1 MAMARRLIT
10 SLLPEAIP
18 DCASELRRQAKE
30 IIDEAGLR
38 RLLGRPLGTLEDLL
52 LEAHLPDSPEA
63 GEAAQRSLERLAALI
78 TVGNLRRLQA
88 EHPPVRRVLEIDGWG
103 DLAGRVPFSLTE
115 EQGDL
120 IARLVERF
128 RGARTSSSLIN
139 ADVGMG
145 KSIVYQVAT
154 AAAIRAGARAAVLLP
169 NERLAIQAHEEISA
183 LFPEFGPKLVTG
195 RSRGREVSSA
205 NWLIGTTAMLFRDVG
220 PLDICVVD
228 EQHRFSVDQRRA
240 LAQAGT
246 HIVEISAT
254 PIPRTQ
260 ALLLYGQLDVLRLT
274 QRHSDQEICTEVV
287 PREGATRMV
296 ERLRQILENG
306 GRVLIVCPRREEADE
321 DSDVVVLPSVDRV
334 AAKWERLFPGLV
346 RSLHGESDPE
356 KVATAFQDLA
366 SGKARILI
374 ATTVVEVGLNI
385 RDLRAVVIVHAERF
399 GLSQLHQ
406 LRGRLARE
414 GGAGNCFL
422 YLPRPVGLDAAA
434 RLNAL
439 VATNDGFEL
448 AEQDMRLR
456 GIGDVSGV
464 GERQHGSAGSLLR
477 NRQVPMSTFLDV
489 LEALSAS

>member
-1 MAMARRLIT
+1 
-10 SLLPEAIP
+10 
-18 DCASELRRQAKE
+18 
-30 IIDEAGLR
+30 
-38 RLLGRPLGTLEDLL
+38 
-52 LEAHLPDSPEA
+52 
-63 GEAAQRSLERLAALI
+63 
-78 TVGNLRRLQA
+78 
-88 EHPPVRRVLEIDGWG
+88 
-103 DLAGRVPFSLTE
+103 
-115 EQGDL
+115 
-120 IARLVERF
+120 
-128 RGARTSSSLIN
+128 
-139 ADVGMG
+139 
-145 KSIVYQVAT
+145 
-154 AAAIRAGARAAVLLP
+154 
-169 NERLAIQAHEEISA
+169 
-183 LFPEFGPKLVTG
+183 
-195 RSRGREVSSA
+195 
-205 NWLIGTTAMLFRDVG
+205 
-220 PLDICVVD
+220 
-228 EQHRFSVDQRRA
+228 
-240 LAQAGT
+240 
-246 HIVEISAT
+246 
-254 PIPRTQ
+254 
-260 ALLLYGQLDVLRLT
+260 
-274 QRHSDQEICTEVV
+274 
-287 PREGATRMV
+287 
-296 ERLRQILENG
+296 
-306 GRVLIVCPRREEADE
+306 
-321 DSDVVVLPSVDRV
+321 
-334 AAKWERLFPGLV
+334 
-346 RSLHGESDPE
+346 LHGESDPE